1 MCLLT
6 FKYHGKGRNK
16 VKSKAFYIH
25 GFEAI
30 RLTVEAAEVHR
41 ENFVPFFE
49 DVYWSLFLTF
59 YFLLNLQIR
68 KRGEMFS

>member
-1 MCLLT
+1 MFTDLQIP
-6 FKYHGKGRNK
+6 HGKGRNK

-30 RLTVEAAEVHR
+30 QLTVEAAEVHR

-49 DVYWSLFLTF
+49 DVY
-59 YFLLNLQIR
+59 
-68 KRGEMFS
+68 